1 MGSYSSSASFIGWK
15 GKVILCKINDI
26 RHSRKGERM
35 KWEKWP
41 LKEMNSQEVFVMD
54 EILERNNSI
63 DLRLGFNGTVDN
75 LPEVDDRGRN
85 LISSKMYFKTK

>member
-1 MGSYSSSASFIGWK
+1 MGSYSSLASFIGWK

-26 RHSRKGERM
+26 RHSRRRERM

-41 LKEMNSQEVFVMD
+41 LKEMNLQEVFVMD

-75 LPEVDDRGRN
+75 LQEIDDDRRRV
-85 LISSKMYFKTK
+85 LIS